1 MFKLMQSFLVMFCSY
16 LTHRQ
21 ALLLSIR
28 LSYRFVTTSAFS
40 DIRFL
45 KVLRS
50 EKKKRWGGITASNYT
65 LLSMIKVVLS
75 QSK

>member
-21 ALLLSIR
+21 GLPLSIC

-40 DIRFL
+40 DIRF
-45 KVLRS
+45 
-50 EKKKRWGGITASNYT
+50 
-65 LLSMIKVVLS
+65 
-75 QSK
+75 